1 MPVLGADMTAGT
13 LVEWRKRPG
22 EAVGRGEII
31 AEVETEK
38 GVIEVECFTPG
49 VIERL
54 LVEPGQKVPVGTP
67 LAVIREAGGAAP
79 AAPGPPAP
87 AAPPPTRVRAS
98 PVARR
103 VAADLGVS
111 LETVR
116 GTGPGGAI
124 TREDVERAAPA
135 ARGPR
140 VAAPRE
146 AAPPDRAAR
155 MRQAVAAAVTRS
167 KRDIPHYYLSTP
179 IDLGTALA
187 WLAERNR
194 DRPVTERLVVSA
206 LFLKAVALSLRDFPD
221 LNGRWADGRVVPAP
235 GIHVGL
241 VVALRE
247 GGLVV
252 PALHD
257 ADQLPVER
265 LMASLLDIVERAR
278 AGALRSSEV
287 ADSTMSVTILGDRD
301 VDTIYGVIYPP
312 QVAIVGFGRVAE
324 RPWVVGGRVEVR
336 PSVTAT
342 LAADHRASDG
352 HRGSAFLTAV
362 AERLQH
368 PEAL

>member
-22 EAVGRGEII
+22 EAVARGEII

-49 VIERL
+49 VLERL

-67 LAVIREAGGAAP
+67 LAVIREPGAMAPAAP
-79 AAPGPPAP
+79 AAPLPPAAAP
-87 AAPPPTRVRAS
+87 AARVRAS

-103 VAADLGVS
+103 LAADLGVS
-111 LETVR
+111 LDQVQ

-124 TREDVERAAPA
+124 TREDVERAAP
-135 ARGPR
+135 RE
-140 VAAPRE
+140 AAPRE
-146 AAPPDRAAR
+146 AAPSDRAAR

-167 KRDIPHYYLSTP
+167 KREIPHYYLSAS
-179 IDLGTALA
+179 IDLGPALA

>member
-22 EAVGRGEII
+22 DAVARGEII

-49 VIERL
+49 LLERL
-54 LVEPGQKVPVGTP
+54 LVEPGRKVPVGTP
-67 LAVIREAGGAAP
+67 LAVIREVGAA
-79 AAPGPPAP
+79 APTEPAP
-87 AAPPPTRVRAS
+87 AAPPVPLPAAAALPARVRAS
-98 PVARR
+98 PVARKL
-103 VAADLGVS
+103 AADLGVS
-111 LETVR
+111 LDAVQ

-124 TREDVERAAPA
+124 TREDVER
-135 ARGPR
+135 
-140 VAAPRE
+140 AAPRE

-155 MRQAVAAAVTRS
+155 MRQAVAASVTRS
-167 KRDIPHYYLSTP
+167 KREIPHYYLSTS
-179 IDLGTALA
+179 IDLGPALA

-206 LFLKAVALSLRDFPD
+206 LFLKAVALSLRGFPD
-221 LNGRWADGRVVPAP
+221 LNARWVDGRVVPAP
-235 GIHVGL
+235 GIHIGL

-257 ADQLPVER
+257 ADKVPVER
-265 LMASLLDIVERAR
+265 LMATVLDVVERAR
-278 AGALRSSEV
+278 GGSLRSSEV
-287 ADSTMSVTILGDRD
+287 ADPTVSVTILGDRD
-301 VDTIYGVIYPP
+301 ADTVFGVIYPP

-324 RPWVVGGRVEVR
+324 RPWVVAGRVEVR
-336 PSVTAT
+336 PMVTAT

-352 HRGSAFLTAV
+352 HRGSAFLAAV
-362 AERLQH
+362 AERLQR
-368 PEAL
+368 PDQL

>member
-22 EAVGRGEII
+22 EAVARGEII

-49 VIERL
+49 VLERL

-67 LAVIREAGGAAP
+67 LAVIREPGAMAPAAP
-79 AAPGPPAP
+79 AAPLPPVAGP
-87 AAPPPTRVRAS
+87 AARVRAS
-98 PVARR
+98 PVARKL
-103 VAADLGVS
+103 AADLGVS
-111 LETVR
+111 LDQVQ

-124 TREDVERAAPA
+124 TREDVERAAP
-135 ARGPR
+135 RE
-140 VAAPRE
+140 AAPRE
-146 AAPPDRAAR
+146 AAPSDRAAR

-167 KRDIPHYYLSTP
+167 KREIPHYYLSTA
-179 IDLGTALA
+179 IDLGPALA

-206 LFLKAVALSLRDFPD
+206 LFLKAVALSLREFPD
-221 LNGRWADGRVVPAP
+221 LNARWADGRVVPAP
-235 GIHVGL
+235 GVHIGL

-265 LMASLLDIVERAR
+265 LMATVLDVVERAR
-278 AGALRSSEV
+278 AGSLRSSEV
-287 ADSTMSVTILGDRD
+287 ADSTVSVTILGDRD
-301 VDTIYGVIYPP
+301 VDTVYGVIYPP

-324 RPWVVGGRVEVR
+324 RPCVVGGRVEVR
-336 PSVTAT
+336 PTVTAT
-342 LAADHRASDG
+342 LAADHRATDG
-352 HRGSAFLTAV
+352 HRGSAFLAAV

-368 PEAL
+368 PDGL

>member
-22 EAVGRGEII
+22 EAVARGEII

-49 VIERL
+49 VLERL

-67 LAVIREAGGAAP
+67 LAVIREAGAAAP
-79 AAPGPPAP
+79 AERPP
-87 AAPPPTRVRAS
+87 AAPVPPAGVPQARVRAS

-103 VAADLGVS
+103 VAADLGVA
-111 LETVR
+111 LEAVR

-124 TREDVERAAPA
+124 TREDVERAAPGA
-135 ARGPR
+135 GGPT
-140 VAAPRE
+140 
-146 AAPPDRAAR
+146 PPDRAAR
-155 MRQAVAAAVTRS
+155 MRQAVAASVTRS
-167 KRDIPHYYLSTP
+167 KREIPHYYLSTA
-179 IDLGTALA
+179 IDLGAALA

-221 LNGRWADGRVVPAP
+221 LNARWVDGRVVPAP

-257 ADQLPVER
+257 ADQLTVDR
-265 LMASLLDIVERAR
+265 LMTTLLDVVERAR

-287 ADSTMSVTILGDRD
+287 ADSTVSVTILGDRD
-301 VDTIYGVIYPP
+301 VDTVYGVIYPP

-336 PSVTAT
+336 PMVTAT

-352 HRGSAFLTAV
+352 HRGSAFLAAV
-362 AERLQH
+362 AERLQR
-368 PEAL
+368 PDGL

>member
-22 EAVGRGEII
+22 EAVARGEII

-49 VIERL
+49 VLERL

-67 LAVIREAGGAAP
+67 LAVIRELGAAP
-79 AAPGPPAP
+79 AAPLPPA
-87 AAPPPTRVRAS
+87 AAPPARVRAS

-103 VAADLGVS
+103 LAADLGVS
-111 LETVR
+111 LDRVQ

-124 TREDVERAAPA
+124 TREDVERAAPRKA
-135 ARGPR
+135 A
-140 VAAPRE
+140 ARE
-146 AAPPDRAAR
+146 AAPSDRAAR

-167 KRDIPHYYLSTP
+167 KREIPHYYLSAS
-179 IDLGTALA
+179 IDLGPALA

-221 LNGRWADGRVVPAP
+221 LNARWADGRVVPAP

-257 ADQLPVER
+257 ADQLTVDR
-265 LMASLLDIVERAR
+265 LMTTLLDVVERAR

-287 ADSTMSVTILGDRD
+287 ADSTVSVTILGDRD
-301 VDTIYGVIYPP
+301 VDTVYGVIYPP

-336 PSVTAT
+336 PMVTAT

-352 HRGSAFLTAV
+352 HRGSAFLAAV